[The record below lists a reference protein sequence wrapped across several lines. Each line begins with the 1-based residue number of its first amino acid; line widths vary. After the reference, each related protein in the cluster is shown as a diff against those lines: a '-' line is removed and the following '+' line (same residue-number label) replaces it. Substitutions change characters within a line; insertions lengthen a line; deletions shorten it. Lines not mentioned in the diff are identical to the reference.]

1 VRVTHNDTY
10 SPSAPPTTSGAD
22 DTISSQSIGE
32 AVFGTKLQSAAQP
45 NPFAPTSSTSSGAV
59 NPFSPSNSS
68 AGPPAGSDTAARD
81 SELPQTFA
89 QELQISSSPLAPTPF
104 TAEAP
109 LQPWTDDPTPYAI
122 SFIDAE
128 KEYLESEPQDVPRN
142 ARLDTEGGSLSAAEE
157 KALFESSMD
166 KTFQQFADRLSQNPE
181 QVLRYEFAGQPLLY
195 SRSDAVG
202 KLLAIAPDNKVHT
215 AASRNTNAG
224 QSASKIP
231 RCTSCGAARIFE
243 LQLTPHAI
251 TELERDETGIDGME
265 WGAIIVGVCSQD
277 CSVKESEIG
286 AVSYIEEWVGVQWE
300 EIVDTVRR

>member
-1 VRVTHNDTY
+1 MSV
-10 SPSAPPTTSGAD
+10 PPTTSGTS
-22 DTISSQSIGE
+22 DTKPSQSIGE
-32 AVFGTKLQSAAQP
+32 AVFGTKLQNAALIT
-45 NPFAPTSSTSSGAV
+45 PFASTSSTSSDAI

-68 AGPPAGSDTAARD
+68 AAPPAGSGTAVRD

-89 QELQISSSPLAPTPF
+89 QKLQISSPSLASTVS
-104 TAEAP
+104 TAEASV
-109 LQPWTDDPTPYAI
+109 QPWTDDPTPYSI

-128 KEYLESEPQDVPRN
+128 KEYLEYEPQDVPRN

-181 QVLRYEFAGQPLLY
+181 QVLRYEFGGQPLLY

-202 KLLAIAPDNKVHT
+202 KLLAVDSDSKVQT
-215 AASRNTNAG
+215 AASRNANTS
-224 QSASKIP
+224 QRASKIP
-231 RCTSCGAARIFE
+231 RCTSCSAARVFE

-251 TELERDETGIDGME
+251 TELERDEAGIDGME
-265 WGAIIVGVCSQD
+265 WGAIIVGVCSQN
-277 CSVKESEIG
+277 CSSKQSEVG

-300 EIVDTVRR
+300 EIVETVRR